1 MPSLK
6 YKINSSFF
14 KKIKPSYKLIINI
27 SNEFILQRIFFFKI
41 YKKKKCNSISREP
54 QF

>member
-6 YKINSSFF
+6 LKINSSFF

-27 SNEFILQRIFFFKI
+27 SNEFILQRIFFSKYI
-41 YKKKKCNSISREP
+41 KRKNVI
-54 QF
+54 Q